1 MSREDILTGV
11 PAASVATP
19 AGTAPAAARSE
30 SLAIA
35 RHPLA
40 TAALA
45 GTIAA
50 ALLWLGPPGNDTAA
64 HVYQL
69 WLFRHHG
76 LTPWDNYWYSGRWVF
91 ITYSWLYY
99 PVAAFVGIKLLA
111 LASVAIAAGAFARL
125 VRWTPAALTFAAA
138 WGAYTISGAYPFMLG
153 VAFALLALLTRRVWL
168 FALL

>member
-1 MSREDILTGV
+1 MSREDILSGV
-11 PAASVATP
+11 PAAYVATQ
-19 AGTAPAAARSE
+19 ADAARVASE
-30 SLAIA
+30 SRLRALA

-40 TAALA
+40 AAALA
-45 GTIAA
+45 GTIAT

-99 PVAAFVGIKLLA
+99 PLAAVVGIKLLA
-111 LASVAIAAGAFARL
+111 VVSVATASAAFA
-125 VRWTPAALTFAAA
+125 
-138 WGAYTISGAYPFMLG
+138 
-153 VAFALLALLTRRVWL
+153 
-168 FALL
+168 